1 MKNAHANT
9 IDFREKQMKRALL
22 KKGEVLVNYKQDRL
36 IHTKELG
43 ALIRYHL

>member
-1 MKNAHANT
+1 MKIAHANT
-9 IDFREKQMKRALL
+9 IDFREKQMKRALP
-22 KKGEVLVNYKQDRL
+22 KKGEMLVNYKQNRL